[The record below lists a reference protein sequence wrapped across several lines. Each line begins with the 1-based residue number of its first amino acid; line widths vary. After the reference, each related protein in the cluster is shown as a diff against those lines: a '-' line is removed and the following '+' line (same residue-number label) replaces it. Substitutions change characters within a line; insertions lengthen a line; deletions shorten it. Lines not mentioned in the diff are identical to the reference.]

1 MTLNLRAAWL
11 LFFLFFMQASIA
23 DSHQQ
28 LPLSYA
34 PLNSAFEPQQAARL
48 EFHRYISGFRLPF
61 AQNPHGIVLRMEM
74 PALAESPG
82 DYNLVLHPQY
92 LAEAT
97 LWLKQQGD
105 PRWISEKRGRLLPG
119 KPSYYSP
126 QTLVYELPKK
136 LDDSSFLYLVVRDR
150 GVPKPVSINL
160 VNRKTF
166 LESDVS
172 ISRYT
177 LVLYAVVVVLAVVNL
192 VFFAYIRE
200 LPFLYYSIYML
211 LAVLALIWQDG
222 WIGEMLYLPDTVIVN
237 RWLHFFSM
245 LPAVFFYQFYRSF
258 LGLDRKT
265 LGGKLMLGFQFG
277 FVIILVLSQADSYWS
292 DTYMRNLWVML
303 FNGLLALGALAI
315 FVLTLR
321 YWIMGVKTAGY
332 LFIAN
337 LLLIVATLVRIYY
350 AFTFSL
356 ENAY

>member
-34 PLNSAFEPQQAARL
+34 PLNSAFEPQQAASL

-166 LESDVS
+166 LESDVRCQPWRAKRRLVDPS
-172 ISRYT
+172 SREAALFSRRALRQRENKVGLRT
-177 LVLYAVVVVLAVVNL
+177 RRPVIGSQVRSSNELAK
-192 VFFAYIRE
+192 
-200 LPFLYYSIYML
+200 L
-211 LAVLALIWQDG
+211 L
-222 WIGEMLYLPDTVIVN
+222 
-237 RWLHFFSM
+237 
-245 LPAVFFYQFYRSF
+245 RS
-258 LGLDRKT
+258 
-265 LGGKLMLGFQFG
+265 
-277 FVIILVLSQADSYWS
+277 AW
-292 DTYMRNLWVML
+292 
-303 FNGLLALGALAI
+303 
-315 FVLTLR
+315 
-321 YWIMGVKTAGY
+321 
-332 LFIAN
+332 
-337 LLLIVATLVRIYY
+337 
-350 AFTFSL
+350 
-356 ENAY
+356 

>member
-1 MTLNLRAAWL
+1 M
-11 LFFLFFMQASIA
+11 SIA

-126 QTLVYELPKK
+126 QTLVYELP
-136 LDDSSFLYLVVRDR
+136 
-150 GVPKPVSINL
+150 
-160 VNRKTF
+160 
-166 LESDVS
+166 
-172 ISRYT
+172 
-177 LVLYAVVVVLAVVNL
+177 VVNL

-222 WIGEMLYLPDTVIVN
+222 WIGEML
-237 RWLHFFSM
+237 
-245 LPAVFFYQFYRSF
+245 
-258 LGLDRKT
+258 
-265 LGGKLMLGFQFG
+265 
-277 FVIILVLSQADSYWS
+277 
-292 DTYMRNLWVML
+292 
-303 FNGLLALGALAI
+303 
-315 FVLTLR
+315 
-321 YWIMGVKTAGY
+321 
-332 LFIAN
+332 
-337 LLLIVATLVRIYY
+337 
-350 AFTFSL
+350 
-356 ENAY
+356 

>member
-1 MTLNLRAAWL
+1 
-11 LFFLFFMQASIA
+11 
-23 DSHQQ
+23 
-28 LPLSYA
+28 
-34 PLNSAFEPQQAARL
+34 
-48 EFHRYISGFRLPF
+48 
-61 AQNPHGIVLRMEM
+61 
-74 PALAESPG
+74 
-82 DYNLVLHPQY
+82 
-92 LAEAT
+92 
-97 LWLKQQGD
+97 
-105 PRWISEKRGRLLPG
+105 
-119 KPSYYSP
+119 
-126 QTLVYELPKK
+126 
-136 LDDSSFLYLVVRDR
+136 
-150 GVPKPVSINL
+150 
-160 VNRKTF
+160 
-166 LESDVS
+166 
-172 ISRYT
+172 
-177 LVLYAVVVVLAVVNL
+177 
-192 VFFAYIRE
+192 
-200 LPFLYYSIYML
+200 SIYIL

>member
-1 MTLNLRAAWL
+1 
-11 LFFLFFMQASIA
+11 MQASIA

-34 PLNSAFEPQQAARL
+34 PLNSAFEPQQAASL

-92 LAEAT
+92 QAEAT

-126 QTLVYELPKK
+126 QTLVYELP
-136 LDDSSFLYLVVRDR
+136 
-150 GVPKPVSINL
+150 
-160 VNRKTF
+160 
-166 LESDVS
+166 
-172 ISRYT
+172 
-177 LVLYAVVVVLAVVNL
+177 VVNL